1 MKFKIVIYLL
11 VFSSLLYA
19 DPLEQLYKAIEKID
33 YGEDLFS
40 YESRVEI
47 SGMDEDSVQVISYS
61 PLDDPKYT
69 LISKDGKTPT
79 EKDIKAFKKQR
90 EREGDDRSTKDI
102 LGDEFILESTDNGIA
117 IFSFVTTEDMIP
129 KKESKMN
136 GKVWL
141 DLETSEITKIELNN
155 TKPIS
160 IFVGVSIKKF
170 VLDFTFESYSSRY
183 TIVTGMNFSIKGKA
197 AMIEFNQSSTS
208 KLYNYDIVG
217 VDGDI

>member
-1 MKFKIVIYLL
+1 MKLKIVMCL
-11 VFSSLLYA
+11 VIFGSLLYA
-19 DPLEQLYKAIEKID
+19 DPIDQLNEAIEKID
-33 YGEDLFS
+33 YAEDLFS

-47 SGMDEDSVQVISYS
+47 KGMDEDSVQVISYS
-61 PLDDPKYT
+61 PLDDPRYT

-79 EKDIKAFKKQR
+79 EKDIKDFYKQR

-102 LGDEFILESTDNGIA
+102 LGDEFTLESSEGGIA
-117 IFSFVTTEDMIP
+117 LFSFVTTEDMIP

-136 GKVWL
+136 GRVWL
-141 DLETSEITKIELNN
+141 DLERNEITKIELTN

-160 IFVGVSIKKF
+160 IFVGVSIKEF
-170 VLDFTFESYSSRY
+170 TLDFTFESYSSKY
-183 TIVTGMNFSIKGKA
+183 TIVTGMDFSIKGKA